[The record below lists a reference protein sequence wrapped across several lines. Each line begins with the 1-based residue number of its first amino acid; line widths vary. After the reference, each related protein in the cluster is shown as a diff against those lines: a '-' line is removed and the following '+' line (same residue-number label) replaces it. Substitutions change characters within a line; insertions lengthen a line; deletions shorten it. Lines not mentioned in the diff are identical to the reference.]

1 MAKNIKWIKVD
12 SVTGVSQ
19 ATTKPTNGSVHPN
32 LSGLTQTFDWGQYFY
47 GTADDSVS
55 ADDSNHIHEITD
67 AEWIT
72 DIYGKIDEFV
82 RTWKVV
88 AYEKELD
95 LRKKELGTY
104 ADSVYAS
111 AAGYKY
117 DAAVAFISSATPNA
131 GLTTEAFYRG
141 TTVGTL
147 AAKIKT
153 NHEAYITKEAKITGL
168 RGLYSDRI
176 DGILAG
182 IDTSTV
188 AKALES
194 YAGIHTNEKIGTRST
209 GTGIDPSTGI
219 ATDREDVEV
228 GFYNP
233 GGLSQRYE
241 YS

>member
-12 SVTGVSQ
+12 SVTGVSE
-19 ATTKPTNGSVHPN
+19 ATTRPKNGAVNPN
-32 LSGLTQTFDWGQYFY
+32 LSGLVAQFDWGQYHY

-55 ADDSNHIHEITD
+55 TNDSNFIHEITD
-67 AEWIT
+67 AEWIA
-72 DIYGKIDEFV
+72 DITGKIDEYI
-82 RTWKVV
+82 REWKTLV
-88 AYEKELD
+88 YEQEVQ
-95 LRKKELGTY
+95 LRKEQLGTY

-111 AAGYKY
+111 ASGYKY

-141 TTVGTL
+141 TTVSTL
-147 AAKIKT
+147 ANKIKT
-153 NHEAYITKEAKITGL
+153 NHEAYITKEAKITGI

-176 DGILAG
+176 DGIMAG

-194 YAGIHTNEKIGTRST
+194 YAGIHTSEKVGTRLTGIGTET
-209 GTGIDPSTGI
+209 
-219 ATDREDVEV
+219 EDVEV

-233 GGLSQRYE
+233 SGLIDRYE
-241 YS
+241 VG

>member
-1 MAKNIKWIKVD
+1 MA
-12 SVTGVSQ
+12 
-19 ATTKPTNGSVHPN
+19 
-32 LSGLTQTFDWGQYFY
+32 
-47 GTADDSVS
+47 
-55 ADDSNHIHEITD
+55 ITD
-67 AEWIT
+67 KKQGVWDT
-72 DIYGKIDEFV
+72 DEVYNKIDQGSIWTYDASGF
-82 RTWKVV
+82 TPTDSKTLFGWFGHWGASGANKGP
-88 AYEKELD
+88 AYYSSPIQ
-95 LRKKELGTY
+95 LGTY

-111 AAGYKY
+111 ASGYKY

-131 GLTTEAFYRG
+131 GLTPEAFYRG

-194 YAGIHTNEKIGTRST
+194 YAGIHTAEKVGTRST
-209 GTGIDPSTGI
+209 GIGTET
-219 ATDREDVEV
+219 EDVNA

-233 GGLSQRYE
+233 YGLTDRYE
-241 YS
+241 FS

>member
-12 SVTGVSQ
+12 SVTGVSE
-19 ATTKPTNGSVHPN
+19 ATTKPTNGAVNPN
-32 LSGLTQTFDWGQYFY
+32 LSGLVEQFDWGQYKY
-47 GTADDSVS
+47 GTADDSVTV
-55 ADDSNHIHEITD
+55 DPSNHIHEITD
-67 AEWIT
+67 AEWIA
-72 DIYGKIDEFV
+72 DIKGKIDEFV
-82 RTWKVV
+82 RTWKTVV
-88 AYEKELD
+88 YENELD
-95 LRKKELGTY
+95 LRKRELGTY

-111 AAGYKY
+111 ASGYKY

-153 NHEAYITKEAKITGL
+153 NHEAYLTKEAKIAGV

-176 DGILAG
+176 DGIIAG

-194 YAGIHTNEKIGTRST
+194 YAGIHTSEKVGEITTEMGT
-209 GTGIDPSTGI
+209 D
-219 ATDREDVEV
+219 DVNV
-228 GFYNP
+228 GYYNP
-233 GGLSQRYE
+233 GDLSTRYE

>member
-12 SVTGVSQ
+12 SVTGVSE
-19 ATTKPTNGSVHPN
+19 AITKPTNGSTNPN
-32 LSGLTQTFDWGQYFY
+32 LSGLVETFDWGQYHY
-47 GTADDSVS
+47 GTVDDSVS
-55 ADDSNHIHEITD
+55 ANDSNFIHEITD

-72 DIYGKIDEFV
+72 DIQGKIEEYV
-82 RTWKVV
+82 REWKTVV
-88 AYEKELD
+88 YENELD
-95 LRKKELGTY
+95 LRKTELGTY

-111 AAGYKY
+111 ASGYKY
-117 DAAVAFISSATPNA
+117 EAATAFLSSATANA

-141 TTVGTL
+141 TTVNTV
-147 AAKIKT
+147 ATKIKA
-153 NHEAYITKEAKITGL
+153 NHEAYITKDAKISGL

-194 YAGIHTNEKIGTRST
+194 YVGIHTSEKVGTDEAS
-209 GTGIDPSTGI
+209 
-219 ATDREDVEV
+219 EDVNV
-228 GFYNP
+228 GYYNP
-233 GGLSQRYE
+233 SQLATRYE

>member
-12 SVTGVSQ
+12 SVTGVSE
-19 ATTKPTNGSVHPN
+19 ATTQPKNGSVHPN
-32 LSGLTQTFDWGQYFY
+32 LSGLAQQFDLGQYYY

-55 ADDSNHIHEITD
+55 ANDSNHIHEITD
-67 AEWIT
+67 AEYIR
-72 DIYGKIDEFV
+72 DIHGKIAEFV
-82 RTWKVV
+82 RTWKTVI
-88 AYEKELD
+88 YEQEID

-111 AAGYKY
+111 ASGYKY

-153 NHEAYITKEAKITGL
+153 NHEAYITKEAKITGI

-176 DGILAG
+176 DGIIAG

-194 YAGIHTNEKIGTRST
+194 LAGIHTEEKIGERTM
-209 GTGIDPSTGI
+209 GIGNTEDVNVGHYNPNGL
-219 ATDREDVEV
+219 TDR
-228 GFYNP
+228 
-233 GGLSQRYE
+233 YE
-241 YS
+241 FS

>member
-12 SVTGVSQ
+12 SVTGVSE
-19 ATTKPTNGSVHPN
+19 ATTKATNGAVNPN
-32 LSGLTQTFDWGQYFY
+32 LSGLTQTFDWGQYKY
-47 GTADDSVS
+47 GTADDSVTGNP
-55 ADDSNHIHEITD
+55 SNHIHEITD
-67 AEWIT
+67 GEWIA
-72 DIYGKIDEFV
+72 DIKGKIEEFV
-82 RTWKVV
+82 RTWKTVV
-88 AYEKELD
+88 YEQEID
-95 LRKKELGTY
+95 LRKRELGTY

-111 AAGYKY
+111 SSGYKY

-141 TTVGTL
+141 TTVATL

-168 RGLYSDRI
+168 RGLLSDRI

-194 YAGIHTNEKIGTRST
+194 YAGIHTSEKIGTRSIGI
-209 GTGIDPSTGI
+209 GTET
-219 ATDREDVEV
+219 EDVNT

-233 GGLSQRYE
+233 SNLSQRYE
-241 YS
+241 FS

>member
-12 SVTGVSQ
+12 SVTGVSE
-19 ATTKPTNGSVHPN
+19 ATTTPKNGAVNPN
-32 LSGLTQTFDWGQYFY
+32 LSGLVESFEWGQYHY

-55 ADDSNHIHEITD
+55 IDDSNHIHEITD
-67 AEWIT
+67 AQWIT
-72 DIYGKIDEFV
+72 DITGKINEFV
-82 RTWKVV
+82 REWKVV

-95 LRKKELGTY
+95 LRKEQLGTY

-111 AAGYKY
+111 ASGYKY

-176 DGILAG
+176 DGIIAG

-194 YAGIHTNEKIGTRST
+194 YAGIHTSEKVGERTIGIST
-209 GTGIDPSTGI
+209 
-219 ATDREDVEV
+219 EDVTV
-228 GFYNP
+228 GYYNP
-233 GGLSQRYE
+233 TGLSARYE
-241 YS
+241 FS

>member
-12 SVTGVSQ
+12 SVTGVSE
-19 ATTKPTNGSVHPN
+19 ANAKATNGSVNPN
-32 LSGLTQTFDWGQYFY
+32 LSGLTETFDWGQYKY

-55 ADDSNHIHEITD
+55 TDDSNHIHEITD

-72 DIYGKIDEFV
+72 DITGKINEFV
-82 RTWKVV
+82 RTWKTV
-88 AYEKELD
+88 AYEKELE
-95 LRKKELGTY
+95 LRKQQLGTY

-117 DAAVAFISSATPNA
+117 DAAVAFISSATPNV
-131 GLTTEAFYRG
+131 GLTSEAFYRG

-153 NHEAYITKEAKITGL
+153 NHEAYITKEAKISGI
-168 RGLYSDRI
+168 RGLYTDRI

-188 AKALES
+188 AKALTS
-194 YAGIHTNEKIGTRST
+194 LAGIHTEEKIGTRST
-209 GTGIDPSTGI
+209 GIGTET
-219 ATDREDVEV
+219 EDVNA

-233 GGLSQRYE
+233 NSLSDRYE
-241 YS
+241 FS

>member
-12 SVTGVSQ
+12 SVTGVSEAITPAKNG
-19 ATTKPTNGSVHPN
+19 ATNPN
-32 LSGLTQTFDWGQYFY
+32 LSGLSQTFDWGQYKY
-47 GTADDSVS
+47 GTADDSVTV
-55 ADDSNHIHEITD
+55 DPSNHIHEITD

-72 DIYGKIDEFV
+72 DITGKINEIV
-82 RTWKVV
+82 REWKVV
-88 AYEKELD
+88 VYEQEIG
-95 LRKKELGTY
+95 LRKRELGTY

-111 AAGYKY
+111 ASGYKY

-141 TTVGTL
+141 CTVSTL
-147 AAKIKT
+147 ANKIKT
-153 NHEAYITKEAKITGL
+153 NHEAYITKEAKIAGL
-168 RGLYSDRI
+168 RGMLYDRI

-194 YAGIHTNEKIGTRST
+194 QAGIHTTEKIGERTSGI
-209 GTGIDPSTGI
+209 GT
-219 ATDREDVEV
+219 EDVEA

-233 GGLSQRYE
+233 NDLSNRYE

>member
-12 SVTGVSQ
+12 SVTGVSE
-19 ATTKPTNGSVHPN
+19 ATTKPTNGAVHPN
-32 LSGLTQTFDWGQYFY
+32 LSGLVQQFDWGQYQY

-55 ADDSNHIHEITD
+55 VDPSNHIHEITD
-67 AEWIT
+67 AEYIT
-72 DIYGKIDEFV
+72 DITGKIDEFV
-82 RTWKVV
+82 REWKVV

-95 LRKKELGTY
+95 LRKEQLGTY

-111 AAGYKY
+111 ASGYKY
-117 DAAVAFISSATPNA
+117 DAATAFISSATPNA

-147 AAKIKT
+147 AAKIKA

-168 RGLYSDRI
+168 RGLYTDRI
-176 DGILAG
+176 DSILAG

-194 YAGIHTNEKIGTRST
+194 YAGIHTNEKIGTRL
-209 GTGIDPSTGI
+209 TGIGTE
-219 ATDREDVEV
+219 TEDVEV

-233 GGLSQRYE
+233 NDLSTRYE

>member
-12 SVTGVSQ
+12 SVTGISE
-19 ATTKPTNGSVHPN
+19 ARTKPKNGAVHPN
-32 LSGLTQTFDWGQYFY
+32 LSGLSEQFDWGQYYY
-47 GTADDSVS
+47 GTADDSVTT
-55 ADDSNHIHEITD
+55 DDSNHIHEITD

-72 DIYGKIDEFV
+72 DITGKINEFV
-82 RTWKVV
+82 REWEVV
-88 AYEKELD
+88 VYENELE
-95 LRKKELGTY
+95 LRKTELGKY

-141 TTVGTL
+141 TTVSAL
-147 AAKIKT
+147 ANKIKT
-153 NHEAYITKEAKITGL
+153 NHEDYITKEAKIAGI

-176 DGILAG
+176 GGIMAG

-194 YAGIHTNEKIGTRST
+194 YAGIHTSEKIGTMA
-209 GTGIDPSTGI
+209 TGIGTE
-219 ATDREDVEV
+219 TEDIEA

-233 GGLSQRYE
+233 NGLAERYE
-241 YS
+241 LG

>member
-12 SVTGVSQ
+12 SVTGISE
-19 ATTKPTNGSVHPN
+19 ATTKPKNGSVNPN
-32 LSGLTQTFDWGQYFY
+32 LSGLTQTFEWGQYQY
-47 GTADDSVS
+47 GTADDSVTV
-55 ADDSNHIHEITD
+55 DPSNHIHEITD

-72 DIYGKIDEFV
+72 DITGKINEFV

-88 AYEKELD
+88 AYEQELE
-95 LRKKELGTY
+95 LRKNKLGTY

-111 AAGYKY
+111 ASGYKY

-153 NHEAYITKEAKITGL
+153 NHEAYITKEAKITGI

-176 DGILAG
+176 DGIIAG

-194 YAGIHTNEKIGTRST
+194 LAGIHTSEKVGTDQYSN
-209 GTGIDPSTGI
+209 
-219 ATDREDVEV
+219 DVNI
-228 GFYNP
+228 GFYDPND
-233 GGLSQRYE
+233 LTVRYDF
-241 YS
+241 S

>member
-12 SVTGVSQ
+12 SVTGVSE
-19 ATTKPTNGSVHPN
+19 ANAKPTNGAVNPN
-32 LSGLTQTFDWGQYFY
+32 LSGLTETFDWGQYKY
-47 GTADDSVS
+47 GTADDSVTV
-55 ADDSNHIHEITD
+55 DPSNHIHEITD

-95 LRKKELGTY
+95 LRKEQLGTY

-176 DGILAG
+176 DGIIAG

-194 YAGIHTNEKIGTRST
+194 HAGIHTSEKIGTRST
-209 GTGIDPSTGI
+209 GIGTET
-219 ATDREDVEV
+219 EDVNA

-233 GGLSQRYE
+233 TDLITRYE

>member
-12 SVTGVSQ
+12 SVTGVSE
-19 ATTKPTNGSVHPN
+19 ATTKPTNGAVNPN
-32 LSGLTQTFDWGQYFY
+32 LSGLSETFDWGQYKY
-47 GTADDSVS
+47 GTADDSVTV
-55 ADDSNHIHEITD
+55 DPSNHIHEITD

-72 DIYGKIDEFV
+72 DITGKINEFV
-82 RTWKVV
+82 REWKVLV
-88 AYEKELD
+88 YEKELD
-95 LRKKELGTY
+95 LRKVELGTY

-111 AAGYKY
+111 ASGYKY

-153 NHEAYITKEAKITGL
+153 NHEAYITKEAKIAGV
-168 RGLYSDRI
+168 RGLYTDRI

-188 AKALES
+188 AKALTS
-194 YAGIHTNEKIGTRST
+194 LAGIHTSEKIGERTL
-209 GTGIDPSTGI
+209 GIGNT
-219 ATDREDVEV
+219 EDVEV

-233 GGLSQRYE
+233 NGLSERYE
-241 YS
+241 LG

>member
-12 SVTGVSQ
+12 SVTGVSE
-19 ATTKPTNGSVHPN
+19 ATTKAKNGGVNPN
-32 LSGLTQTFDWGQYFY
+32 LSGLSETFDWGQYKY
-47 GTADDSVS
+47 GTADDSVTV
-55 ADDSNHIHEITD
+55 DPSNHIHEITD
-67 AEWIT
+67 AEWIS

-95 LRKKELGTY
+95 LRKGDLGTY

-153 NHEAYITKEAKITGL
+153 NHEAYITKEAKITGM

-176 DGILAG
+176 DGIIAG

-194 YAGIHTNEKIGTRST
+194 LAGIHTNEKVGERTTGIGT
-209 GTGIDPSTGI
+209 
-219 ATDREDVEV
+219 EDVNT

-233 GGLSQRYE
+233 NDLSTRYE
-241 YS
+241 FL

>member
-12 SVTGVSQ
+12 SVTGVSE
-19 ATTKPTNGSVHPN
+19 ATTKPKNGAVNPN
-32 LSGLTQTFDWGQYFY
+32 LSGLTETFDWGQYKY
-47 GTADDSVS
+47 GTADDSVTV
-55 ADDSNHIHEITD
+55 DPSNHIHEITD
-67 AEWIT
+67 AEWIA

-82 RTWKVV
+82 REWKVV
-88 AYEKELD
+88 VYERELE
-95 LRKKELGTY
+95 LRKVELGTY

-111 AAGYKY
+111 ASGYKY

-153 NHEAYITKEAKITGL
+153 NHEAYITKEAKIAGV
-168 RGLYSDRI
+168 RGLYCDRI
-176 DGILAG
+176 DGIMAG

-194 YAGIHTNEKIGTRST
+194 YAGIHTEEKIGTKTIGSDT
-209 GTGIDPSTGI
+209 
-219 ATDREDVEV
+219 EDVNV

-233 GGLSQRYE
+233 NDLTERYE

>member
-12 SVTGVSQ
+12 SVTGVSE
-19 ATTKPTNGSVHPN
+19 ATTKATNGTGNPN
-32 LSGLTQTFDWGQYFY
+32 LSGLTQTFDWGQYQY
-47 GTADDSVS
+47 GTADDSVTV
-55 ADDSNHIHEITD
+55 DPSNHIHEITD
-67 AEWIT
+67 AEWIS

-82 RTWKVV
+82 RTWKTV
-88 AYEKELD
+88 AYEKELE
-95 LRKKELGTY
+95 LRKQQLGTY

-117 DAAVAFISSATPNA
+117 DAAVAFISSATPNV
-131 GLTTEAFYRG
+131 GLTSEAFYRG

-153 NHEAYITKEAKITGL
+153 NHEAYITKEAKISGI
-168 RGLYSDRI
+168 RGLYTDRI

-188 AKALES
+188 AKALTS
-194 YAGIHTNEKIGTRST
+194 LAGIHTHEKIGTRL
-209 GTGIDPSTGI
+209 TGIGTE
-219 ATDREDVEV
+219 TEDVNA

-233 GGLSQRYE
+233 NGLSSRYE

>member
-1 MAKNIKWIKVD
+1 M
-12 SVTGVSQ
+12 ST
-19 ATTKPTNGSVHPN
+19 
-32 LSGLTQTFDWGQYFY
+32 
-47 GTADDSVS
+47 
-55 ADDSNHIHEITD
+55 DDSNFIHEITD

-72 DIYGKIDEFV
+72 DITGKINEFV
-82 RTWKVV
+82 REWKVV
-88 AYEKELD
+88 AYEQELA

-111 AAGYKY
+111 ASGYKY
-117 DAAVAFISSATPNA
+117 DAATAFISSATPNA

-176 DGILAG
+176 DGIMAG

-194 YAGIHTNEKIGTRST
+194 YAGIHTNEKVGETITGIGT
-209 GTGIDPSTGI
+209 
-219 ATDREDVEV
+219 EDVNA

-233 GGLSQRYE
+233 NDLRYRYE

>member
-12 SVTGVSQ
+12 SVTGVSE
-19 ATTKPTNGSVHPN
+19 ATTKPKNGAVNPN
-32 LSGLTQTFDWGQYFY
+32 LSGLTETFDWGQYKY

-55 ADDSNHIHEITD
+55 TDDSNHIHEITD
-67 AEWIT
+67 VEWIT
-72 DIYGKIDEFV
+72 DITGKINEFV
-82 RTWKVV
+82 REWKVV
-88 AYEKELD
+88 VYKNEID
-95 LRKKELGTY
+95 LRKRELGTY

-117 DAAVAFISSATPNA
+117 DAATAFISSATPNA

-153 NHEAYITKEAKITGL
+153 NHEAYITKDAKISGI
-168 RGLYSDRI
+168 RGLMLDRI
-176 DGILAG
+176 DGIIAG

-194 YAGIHTNEKIGTRST
+194 FAGIHTNEKVGTRATGIGTET
-209 GTGIDPSTGI
+209 
-219 ATDREDVEV
+219 EDVEV

-233 GGLSQRYE
+233 GDLSARYE

>member
-12 SVTGVSQ
+12 SVTGVSE
-19 ATTKPTNGSVHPN
+19 ATTKATNGAVNPN
-32 LSGLTQTFDWGQYFY
+32 LSGLTETFDWGQYKY

-55 ADDSNHIHEITD
+55 ANDSNHIHEITD
-67 AEWIT
+67 GEWIA
-72 DIYGKIDEFV
+72 DIKGKIDEFV
-82 RTWKVV
+82 RTWKTVV
-88 AYEKELD
+88 YEKELD
-95 LRKKELGTY
+95 LRKEQLGTY

-141 TTVGTL
+141 TTVSTL
-147 AAKIKT
+147 ANKIKT
-153 NHEAYITKEAKITGL
+153 NHEAYITKEAKIAGV

-194 YAGIHTNEKIGTRST
+194 HTGIHTDEKVGERTIGITT
-209 GTGIDPSTGI
+209 
-219 ATDREDVEV
+219 EDVTV
-228 GFYNP
+228 GYYNP
-233 GGLSQRYE
+233 YGLSARYE
-241 YS
+241 FL

>member
-1 MAKNIKWIKVD
+1 MAKNIKWIKID
-12 SVTGVSQ
+12 SVTGVSEAITPAKNG
-19 ATTKPTNGSVHPN
+19 ATNPN
-32 LSGLTQTFDWGQYFY
+32 LSGLSQTFDWGQYQY
-47 GTADDSVS
+47 GTADDSIS
-55 ADDSNHIHEITD
+55 TDDSNHIHEITD

-72 DIYGKIDEFV
+72 DITGKIDEHV
-82 RTWKVV
+82 REWKKVV
-88 AYEKELD
+88 YEKEID

-111 AAGYKY
+111 ASGYKY

-176 DGILAG
+176 DGIMAG

-194 YAGIHTNEKIGTRST
+194 YAGIHTSEKIGERTIGVGNT
-209 GTGIDPSTGI
+209 
-219 ATDREDVEV
+219 EDVEV
-228 GFYNP
+228 GFYDPN
-233 GGLSQRYE
+233 GLVERYE

>member
-12 SVTGVSQ
+12 SVTGVSE
-19 ATTKPTNGSVHPN
+19 AITKPLNGPTTPN
-32 LSGLTQTFDWGQYFY
+32 LSGLVESFDWGQYHY

-55 ADDSNHIHEITD
+55 TNDSNFIHEITD
-67 AEWIT
+67 AEWIA
-72 DIYGKIDEFV
+72 DITGKIEEFV
-82 RTWKVV
+82 RTWKTVV
-88 AYEKELD
+88 YEQELD

-111 AAGYKY
+111 ASGYKY

-141 TTVGTL
+141 ITVGTL

-194 YAGIHTNEKIGTRST
+194 HAGIHTSEKVGERTMGIGST
-209 GTGIDPSTGI
+209 
-219 ATDREDVEV
+219 EDVEA

-233 GGLSQRYE
+233 YGLSDRYE
-241 YS
+241 FS

>member
-12 SVTGVSQ
+12 YVTGVSE
-19 ATTKPTNGSVHPN
+19 ATTKPTNGSVNPN
-32 LSGLTQTFDWGQYFY
+32 LSGLNQTFEWGQYQY

-55 ADDSNHIHEITD
+55 TDDSNHIHEISD
-67 AEWIT
+67 AEYIT
-72 DIYGKIDEFV
+72 DISGKIAEFV
-82 RTWKVV
+82 REWKVV
-88 AYEKELD
+88 VYEKEIEI
-95 LRKKELGTY
+95 RKQQLGTY

-111 AAGYKY
+111 ASGYKY

-153 NHEAYITKEAKITGL
+153 NHEAYITKDAKISGL
-168 RGLYSDRI
+168 RGLMLDRI

-194 YAGIHTNEKIGTRST
+194 YAGIHTEEKIGTKTIGSDT
-209 GTGIDPSTGI
+209 
-219 ATDREDVEV
+219 EDVNV

-233 GGLSQRYE
+233 NDLTERYE